1 MMPLNT
7 VSMPLVNVQNELLKD
22 CNLVDQSVCIQE
34 DDILFLL
41 LSTVIT
47 ITFRVHT
54 YISID

>member
-1 MMPLNT
+1 M
-7 VSMPLVNVQNELLKD
+7 SLVNVQNELLKD

-34 DDILFLL
+34 EDIFFLL
-41 LSTVIT
+41 LSMVIT